1 VGTYYLCDGRQS
13 AYCNPKVDEMQKA
26 ASVLDGPARA
36 KAYAEIAQ
44 VVYDDYAT
52 IPIGQPELFFGMSK
66 RLNRTV
72 RTDSFIL
79 VKEMSLNE

>member
-1 VGTYYLCDGRQS
+1 
-13 AYCNPKVDEMQKA
+13 MQKA

-36 KAYAEIAQ
+36 KAYVEIAQ

-52 IPIGQPELFFGMSK
+52 IPIGQPELFFGPSK
-66 RLNRTV
+66 RLNWTV
-72 RTDSFIL
+72 RTDGFIL